1 MQIEIEIKENERIDD
16 LDINNLKIIQNKDGF
31 CFGVDSVILSDFA
44 KEIKEG
50 SKVLDLGTGTG
61 IISLLLT
68 AKTKLKKIYGIEV
81 QEEVAEMAKR
91 SVVLN
96 NLEDKFEVI
105 HLDIKNLN
113 NVFKKN
119 TFDAIVSNPP
129 YKKENSGIINLE
141 EKKNISRNETT
152 ANLED
157 FIKVSKDMLKE
168 KGELYFVHR
177 PDRIVDILSL
187 MRKYRIEPKKIR
199 LVFGNEEKEPKM
211 VLVKGIKGA
220 NEFLKFGPNLYI
232 YNKKGEYSDEI
243 NRIYGR
249 KI

>member
-1 MQIEIEIKENERIDD
+1 MKIEIKENERIDN
-16 LDINNLKIIQNKDGF
+16 LDINNLKIIQNKEGF
-31 CFGVDSVILSDFA
+31 CFGVDAVILSDFA

-61 IISLLLT
+61 IISVLLT
-68 AKTKLKKIYGIEV
+68 AKTKLKKIYGIEI
-81 QEEVAEMAKR
+81 QKEVYEMAKR
-91 SVVLN
+91 SVILN
-96 NLEDKFEVI
+96 ELEDKFEVI
-105 HLDIKNLN
+105 HSDIKSIG
-113 NVFKKN
+113 NVFEKN
-119 TFDAIVSNPP
+119 SFDAIVSNPP
-129 YKKENSGIINLE
+129 YKKENSGITNIE

-157 FIKVSKDMLKE
+157 FIKVSKDMLKD
-168 KGELYFVHR
+168 KGEMYLVHR

-211 VLVKGIKGA
+211 ILIKGIKGA
-220 NEFLKFGPNLYI
+220 NEFLKFESNLYI
-232 YNKKGEYSDEI
+232 YNKEGKYSDEI

-249 KI
+249 EI